1 MVIQTIVLID
11 ELLQCDLF
19 GMLVIS
25 AFYFFTIVLLI
36 LTKSGR
42 FYLGGLLF
50 NTVFSFGLI
59 FLTIIYNGAEEIAFV
74 YLILIYTSLLFS
86 KNDAMRIILVLFN
99 VLAYFLVRYA
109 EINIDSILKREL
121 DLTSNISLF
130 IAAASA
136 IAFMTFFLIRE
147 LIFNENEINKLI
159 NSLKVKNEKLKMSND
174 ELERF
179 TYLASHDLK
188 APLRT
193 IISFIGLAE
202 NKIKNDDRE
211 NIDEYFDIIKG
222 GAIQMNSLIQDS
234 LEYSKANQE
243 NAIYSDTVD
252 LSKLIKKVQTN
263 IESEYGSFEL
273 ITDDLPTI
281 VSKESL
287 LFKVLLN
294 VISNGVKYNESA
306 PPQIKVN
313 HQIQGDQLRLTI
325 MDNGIGIDK
334 RYYEDIFIIYKRL
347 HSQSEYT
354 GTGLGLAIC
363 KKICEQMGGDITVS
377 SALGV
382 GSTFTISVSV
392 KKSNG

>member
-1 MVIQTIVLID
+1 M
-11 ELLQCDLF
+11 
-19 GMLVIS
+19 
-25 AFYFFTIVLLI
+25 
-36 LTKSGR
+36 
-42 FYLGGLLF
+42 
-50 NTVFSFGLI
+50 
-59 FLTIIYNGAEEIAFV
+59 LTIIYTGAEEIAFV

-86 KNDAMRIILVLFN
+86 KNDTMRIILVSFN
-99 VLAYFLVRYA
+99 IVAYFLVRYA

-130 IAAASA
+130 VAAASA

-159 NSLKVKNEKLKMSND
+159 DSLKEKNEKLKMSND

-193 IISFIGLAE
+193 IISFIGLTE
-202 NKIKNDDRE
+202 NKIKNDDVE

-222 GAIQMNSLIQDS
+222 GAVQMNNLIQDS

-243 NAIYSDTVD
+243 NAIYSDRVD

-281 VSKESL
+281 ISKESL

-294 VISNGVKYNESA
+294 VISNGVKYNESV
-306 PPQIKVN
+306 PRQININ

-325 MDNGIGIDK
+325 VDNGIGIDK
-334 RYYEDIFIIYKRL
+334 RYYDDIFIIYKRL
-347 HSQSEYT
+347 HSQSEYS

-363 KKICEQMGGDITVS
+363 KKICEQMGGDIKVS
-377 SALGV
+377 STLGK

-392 KKSNG
+392 KRPH